1 MASGIIQ
8 DSIWIRG
15 ARPRHQGM
23 VKRAAGMLLAA
34 LVLVL
39 AGCDGEETSSD
50 GTSPDHMI
58 KAPKSQGKWR
68 FGVTDTLVMDFSEP
82 IDTASLD
89 LRFSDSAGVGFGF
102 KGRRQ
107 VRLFGTRRS
116 FGAGHFPINT
126 PFTMAML
133 GLRDD
138 AGNGRPAIEETFL
151 PWWWA
156 DRDFIDK
163 SFRGYDSLFSGDT
176 AWVDG
181 SSVKDTLIA
190 EGALDFNEVFGDED
204 RVDVKI
210 VRLVAPDTLDVV
222 ITAKRDLPFNLQMAG
237 PFKAEGLDTA
247 LAASGAFPN
256 PAVSSRNGVITA
268 SLRADYQAH
277 DVKLG
282 NPAAPGIYA
291 LRVSLTT
298 AETEGFYR
306 IQLKL
311 RKLKK

>member
-8 DSIWIRG
+8 DSFRIRG
-15 ARPRHQGM
+15 IRPRHQGM
-23 VKRAAGMLLAA
+23 VKGAAGMLLAA

-39 AGCDGEETSSD
+39 SGCGREETSSD
-50 GTSPDHMI
+50 GASPDHMI
-58 KAPKSQGKWR
+58 KAPRSQGNWR
-68 FGVTDTLVMDFSEP
+68 FGVTDTLVMEFSEP
-82 IDTASLD
+82 IDTAALD
-89 LRFSDSAGVGFGF
+89 LRFSDSAGVGFAF
-102 KGRRQ
+102 KGRKQ
-107 VRLFGTRRS
+107 ALLFGTRRT

-181 SSVKDTLIA
+181 SSMKDTLIA
-190 EGALDFNEVFGDED
+190 EGALDFRENFGDED
-204 RVDVKI
+204 RVDIKI
-210 VRLVAPDTLDVV
+210 VRLVAPDTLDIV
-222 ITAKRDLPFNLQMAG
+222 ITAKRDLPFNLQLAG

-247 LAASGAFPN
+247 LASSGAFPN
-256 PAVSSRNGVITA
+256 PAVVSRNGVISA
-268 SLRADYQAH
+268 SQRADYQAH

-282 NPAAPGIYA
+282 SPSAPGIYA
-291 LRVSLTT
+291 LRISLNT